1 MSQNNPS
8 PIMKDRYFRLAWLL
22 LIFPIYKL
30 IEGIIVNNTTNIII
44 YAGSA
49 AGLLIIL
56 IVTSIIY
63 TKAMKKRSQIQS
75 SN

>member
-1 MSQNNPS
+1 MSD
-8 PIMKDRYFRLAWLL
+8 KYFRLAWLL

-44 YAGSA
+44 YAGSSA
-49 AGLLIIL
+49 TLIIIL

-63 TKAMKKRSQIQS
+63 TRSLKKRAQIQS

>member
-1 MSQNNPS
+1 MSENNSS
-8 PIMKDRYFRLAWLL
+8 PILKDKYFRLAWLL

-30 IEGIIVNNTTNIII
+30 IEGIIVHNTTNVII

-63 TKAMKKRSQIQS
+63 TKAIKKRAQF
-75 SN
+75 